1 MAAHNLTRRAG
12 SLQLAQPQVKRLK
25 RSFHH
30 ENYAL
35 FVQFYKYLVAKN
47 MAPTTISGYKHTVS
61 DYIEFIRGEDITNP
75 SHFPIRAYFITR
87 KHHGVSNQTIH
98 RDLAA
103 LCAFYEFLHREG
115 FITVNP
121 TRRIRKPKLTR
132 KLISPPSEKEVAR
145 LLKFAS
151 KLKHR
156 TAVRDYCIMELFY
169 SSGIRC
175 AELCKIHVG
184 DINFPD
190 GSILIW
196 GKGRRQRLAYF
207 GEKAEQAMRKHLQGR
222 TIGPLFQS
230 TWHRVNRLGG
240 RAVRI
245 VIKKICTKAGMPYM
259 HPHLF
264 RHAFATHLAHKVNL
278 RELQELMGHKSIS
291 STMQY
296 IAESPDNLKK
306 VIRKFHPRG

>member
-1 MAAHNLTRRAG
+1 MTPRKMNKLILPGTT
-12 SLQLAQPQVKRLK
+12 KLK

-35 FVQFYKYLVAKN
+35 FVQFYKYMVAKN
-47 MAPTTISGYKHTVS
+47 LAPTTISGYKHTVA
-61 DYIEFIRGEDITNP
+61 DYIEFIRGEDLTNL
-75 SHFPIRAYFITR
+75 SHFPIRAYFIAR

-132 KLISPPSEKEVAR
+132 KLISPPSEKQVVQ
-145 LLKFAS
+145 LLRFAS
-151 KLKHR
+151 RLKHR

-169 SSGIRC
+169 ASGIRC
-175 AELCKIHVG
+175 GELCKIFIN
-184 DINFPD
+184 DINFED
-190 GSILIW
+190 SSILIW
-196 GKGRRQRLAYF
+196 GKGRYQRFAFF
-207 GEKAEQAMRKHLQGR
+207 GEKAEQAMRKHLRGR

-230 TWHRVNRLGG
+230 TWHRVNRLGD
-240 RAVRI
+240 RAVRL

-264 RHAFATHLAHKVNL
+264 RHAFATHLAPKINL
-278 RELQELMGHKSIS
+278 RELQELMGHRSIK
-291 STMQY
+291 STMLY
-296 IAESPDNLKK
+296 IAESPDNLIKI
-306 VIRKFHPRG
+306 IRKFHPRG